1 MNDISEEYL
10 KGCVQ
15 SGIDDNTKM
24 IEIVKVNPFIKEDI
38 KRETIAYY
46 KGLITAYEIV
56 MTMIKNDNTS
66 RI

>member
-1 MNDISEEYL
+1 MTMSEEYL

-24 IEIVKVNPFIKEDI
+24 IEIVKNDPNIKENT

-46 KGLITAYEIV
+46 EGLITAYKIV
-56 MTMIKNDNTS
+56 MTVIGSK
-66 RI
+66 